1 MCLSL
6 RGCVCRYMRVCV
18 CVGRESLLECFDVKI
33 VYARKICLTFELA
46 DCVAD
51 DNIAGELASP
61 AG

>member
-1 MCLSL
+1 M
-6 RGCVCRYMRVCV
+6 CVCVCV
-18 CVGRESLLECFDVKI
+18 CVCVFVNECVGRESLLECFDVKI

>member
-1 MCLSL
+1 M
-6 RGCVCRYMRVCV
+6 CV